1 MAVLFIWISWK
12 EKDRSISASPTK
24 YCKRILE
31 VQSTLDSLVTFW
43 CILRTDGRTLCSS
56 PGTAGGTR
64 RASSPQLRCCL
75 LSPPDP
81 EKRFETN
88 KLAELPETKVKCKCA
103 PFRLSCRLTCWCL
116 ETGYSSLTSSLGL
129 YCASDSLR

>member
-12 EKDRSISASPTK
+12 KKHRRFSASPTK
-24 YCKRILE
+24 YCWRILD
-31 VQSTLDSLVTFW
+31 VQCKLDSLVTFW
-43 CILRTDGRTLCSS
+43 CILRTDGRTLCFS

-64 RASSPQLRCCL
+64 RASSPQHRCCL

-81 EKRFETN
+81 EKRFKTK
-88 KLAELPETKVKCKCA
+88 KLVELPETKVKCRCA
-103 PFRLSCRLTCWCL
+103 PLQLSCLLTCWCL